1 MTRPKKEEMY
11 RNHRITVRFTETE
24 FSIIKTAAK
33 QANMSL
39 ASYVRTQVLKGK
51 VQTKIEIVADVPE
64 IKKLLAE
71 FGKIGSN
78 LNQIAKYF
86 NQGGILSQEMRG
98 EINKRLRD
106 LYEMKY
112 KVMEMAGDFHGK
124 HIASKNADYGEAE
137 RYLIFQHDEYTQK
150 PILDENGHMLI
161 REEYYLDGINC
172 DPFTFAA
179 ECQETNAYF
188 HKNQSYNEIKSHHYI
203 ISFDPK
209 DRDEHGLTGE
219 LAQQLGVEYAKENF
233 PGHQALVCTHTDG
246 HNGSGNIHVHIVINS
261 IRKYDTEPQPY
272 MEFDR
277 DSKAGY
283 KHHLSDRYRI
293 YLKQK
298 VMDMCTANGL
308 NQVDLLTPAERKIS
322 EKEYWA
328 KRRGQK
334 KLDKHNAQLEKKGL
348 TPRQT
353 TFQTEKQYLRDAIDT
368 VTSQAISQED
378 FSRLLSEKYNITF
391 KVSRGRY
398 SYLHPNRSKYIT
410 GRSLGTL
417 YEEKH
422 LLQIFQENSTSQIT
436 ENPVPDISQVV
447 NSSTPTVS
455 AYTATTTEAPHTF
468 LFIKSD
474 LRLVTDLQH
483 CIKAQQSQAYAQ
495 KVKLSNLKMMAQTV
509 AYVQEHGFQS
519 KADLDTALSD
529 ASAQSTDAR
538 NTLKSTEN
546 TLKNVNEQIHYT
558 GQYLA
563 NKSIYSDYRK
573 SRNKEKFYDDH
584 RAELTLYE
592 SALRILKEKSQGN
605 KLPTLKMLR
614 EEKNRLTELQTM
626 QREDFNA
633 RREHERELRTVC
645 SNVDIILGTSQAQ
658 NRQRE
663 HTQEKS

>member
-1 MTRPKKEEMY
+1 MTFM
-11 RNHRITVRFTETE
+11 
-24 FSIIKTAAK
+24 A
-33 QANMSL
+33 
-39 ASYVRTQVLKGK
+39 
-51 VQTKIEIVADVPE
+51 
-64 IKKLLAE
+64 
-71 FGKIGSN
+71 
-78 LNQIAKYF
+78 
-86 NQGGILSQEMRG
+86 IL
-98 EINKRLRD
+98 
-106 LYEMKY
+106 
-112 KVMEMAGDFHGK
+112 K

-233 PGHQALVCTHTDG
+233 PGHQTLVCTHTDG

-368 VTSQAISQED
+368 VTSLAISQED

-519 KADLDTALSD
+519 KADLDAALSD

-645 SNVDIILGTSQAQ
+645 SNVDIILGTSQVQ

>member
-1 MTRPKKEEMY
+1 M
-11 RNHRITVRFTETE
+11 
-24 FSIIKTAAK
+24 A
-33 QANMSL
+33 
-39 ASYVRTQVLKGK
+39 
-51 VQTKIEIVADVPE
+51 
-64 IKKLLAE
+64 
-71 FGKIGSN
+71 
-78 LNQIAKYF
+78 
-86 NQGGILSQEMRG
+86 IL
-98 EINKRLRD
+98 
-106 LYEMKY
+106 
-112 KVMEMAGDFHGK
+112 K

-368 VTSQAISQED
+368 VTSQAISQEV

-391 KVSRGRY
+391 KVSHGRY

>member
-1 MTRPKKEEMY
+1 MTFM
-11 RNHRITVRFTETE
+11 
-24 FSIIKTAAK
+24 A
-33 QANMSL
+33 
-39 ASYVRTQVLKGK
+39 
-51 VQTKIEIVADVPE
+51 
-64 IKKLLAE
+64 
-71 FGKIGSN
+71 
-78 LNQIAKYF
+78 
-86 NQGGILSQEMRG
+86 IL
-98 EINKRLRD
+98 
-106 LYEMKY
+106 
-112 KVMEMAGDFHGK
+112 K

-334 KLDKHNAQLEKKGL
+334 KLDKHNAELEKKGL

-368 VTSQAISQED
+368 VASQAISQED

-519 KADLDTALSD
+519 KADLDAALSD

-538 NTLKSTEN
+538 NTLKSTED

-645 SNVDIILGTSQAQ
+645 SNVDIILGTSQVQ
-658 NRQRE
+658 NRQHE

>member
-1 MTRPKKEEMY
+1 M
-11 RNHRITVRFTETE
+11 
-24 FSIIKTAAK
+24 A
-33 QANMSL
+33 
-39 ASYVRTQVLKGK
+39 
-51 VQTKIEIVADVPE
+51 
-64 IKKLLAE
+64 
-71 FGKIGSN
+71 
-78 LNQIAKYF
+78 
-86 NQGGILSQEMRG
+86 IL
-98 EINKRLRD
+98 
-106 LYEMKY
+106 
-112 KVMEMAGDFHGK
+112 K

-368 VTSQAISQED
+368 VASQAISQED

-391 KVSRGRY
+391 KVRRGRY

-645 SNVDIILGTSQAQ
+645 SNVDIILGTSQVQ
-658 NRQRE
+658 NRQHE

>member
-1 MTRPKKEEMY
+1 M
-11 RNHRITVRFTETE
+11 
-24 FSIIKTAAK
+24 A
-33 QANMSL
+33 
-39 ASYVRTQVLKGK
+39 
-51 VQTKIEIVADVPE
+51 
-64 IKKLLAE
+64 
-71 FGKIGSN
+71 
-78 LNQIAKYF
+78 
-86 NQGGILSQEMRG
+86 IL
-98 EINKRLRD
+98 
-106 LYEMKY
+106 
-112 KVMEMAGDFHGK
+112 K
-124 HIASKNADYGEAE
+124 HISSKNADYGEAE

-261 IRKYDTEPQPY
+261 IRKYDTKPQPY

-368 VTSQAISQED
+368 VASQAISQED

-447 NSSTPTVS
+447 NSSTPAVS

-519 KADLDTALSD
+519 KADLDAALSD

-645 SNVDIILGTSQAQ
+645 SNVDIILGTSQVQ

>member
-1 MTRPKKEEMY
+1 M
-11 RNHRITVRFTETE
+11 
-24 FSIIKTAAK
+24 A
-33 QANMSL
+33 
-39 ASYVRTQVLKGK
+39 
-51 VQTKIEIVADVPE
+51 
-64 IKKLLAE
+64 
-71 FGKIGSN
+71 
-78 LNQIAKYF
+78 
-86 NQGGILSQEMRG
+86 IL
-98 EINKRLRD
+98 
-106 LYEMKY
+106 
-112 KVMEMAGDFHGK
+112 K

-308 NQVDLLTPAERKIS
+308 NQVDLLTHAERKIS

-334 KLDKHNAQLEKKGL
+334 NLDKYNAELEKKGL

-368 VTSQAISQED
+368 VASQATSQED

-422 LLQIFQENSTSQIT
+422 LLQIFQENSAAQIT
-436 ENPVPDISQVV
+436 ENPIPDISQVV
-447 NSSTPTVS
+447 NSSTPPVS
-455 AYTATTTEAPHTF
+455 AHTATTAEAPHTF

-519 KADLDTALSD
+519 KADLDAALSD

-538 NTLKSTEN
+538 NTLKSTED
-546 TLKNVNEQIHYT
+546 TLKNINEQIHYT

-592 SALRILKEKSQGN
+592 SALRILKEKSQGS

-614 EEKNRLTELQTM
+614 EEKNRLTELQTV

-645 SNVDIILGTSQAQ
+645 SNVDIILGTSQIQ

>member
-1 MTRPKKEEMY
+1 MTFM
-11 RNHRITVRFTETE
+11 
-24 FSIIKTAAK
+24 A
-33 QANMSL
+33 
-39 ASYVRTQVLKGK
+39 
-51 VQTKIEIVADVPE
+51 
-64 IKKLLAE
+64 
-71 FGKIGSN
+71 
-78 LNQIAKYF
+78 
-86 NQGGILSQEMRG
+86 IL
-98 EINKRLRD
+98 
-106 LYEMKY
+106 
-112 KVMEMAGDFHGK
+112 K

-219 LAQQLGVEYAKENF
+219 LAQQLGVEYAKKNF

-334 KLDKHNAQLEKKGL
+334 NLDKHNAELENKGL

-368 VTSQAISQED
+368 VASQATSQEE

-422 LLQIFQENSTSQIT
+422 LLQIFQENSADQIT

-447 NSSTPTVS
+447 RSSTPPVS
-455 AYTATTTEAPHTF
+455 AHTATTAEAPHTF

-519 KADLDTALSD
+519 KADLDAALSD

-538 NTLKSTEN
+538 NTLKATED

-614 EEKNRLTELQTM
+614 EEKNRLTELQTI

-645 SNVDIILGTSQAQ
+645 SNVDIILGTSQVQ

>member
-1 MTRPKKEEMY
+1 MTFM
-11 RNHRITVRFTETE
+11 
-24 FSIIKTAAK
+24 A
-33 QANMSL
+33 
-39 ASYVRTQVLKGK
+39 
-51 VQTKIEIVADVPE
+51 
-64 IKKLLAE
+64 
-71 FGKIGSN
+71 
-78 LNQIAKYF
+78 
-86 NQGGILSQEMRG
+86 IL
-98 EINKRLRD
+98 
-106 LYEMKY
+106 
-112 KVMEMAGDFHGK
+112 K

-368 VTSQAISQED
+368 VASQAISQED

-391 KVSRGRY
+391 KVRRGRY

-519 KADLDTALSD
+519 KADLDAALSD

-645 SNVDIILGTSQAQ
+645 SNVDIILGTSQVQ
-658 NRQRE
+658 NRQHE

>member
-1 MTRPKKEEMY
+1 MTFM
-11 RNHRITVRFTETE
+11 
-24 FSIIKTAAK
+24 A
-33 QANMSL
+33 
-39 ASYVRTQVLKGK
+39 
-51 VQTKIEIVADVPE
+51 
-64 IKKLLAE
+64 
-71 FGKIGSN
+71 
-78 LNQIAKYF
+78 
-86 NQGGILSQEMRG
+86 IL
-98 EINKRLRD
+98 
-106 LYEMKY
+106 
-112 KVMEMAGDFHGK
+112 K

-188 HKNQSYNEIKSHHYI
+188 HKNQSYNDIKSHHYI

-334 KLDKHNAQLEKKGL
+334 KLDKHNAELEKKGL

-368 VTSQAISQED
+368 VASQAISQED

-436 ENPVPDISQVV
+436 ENPVPDISEVV

-519 KADLDTALSD
+519 KADLDAALSD

-645 SNVDIILGTSQAQ
+645 SNVDIILGTSQVQ

>member
-1 MTRPKKEEMY
+1 MTFM
-11 RNHRITVRFTETE
+11 
-24 FSIIKTAAK
+24 A
-33 QANMSL
+33 
-39 ASYVRTQVLKGK
+39 
-51 VQTKIEIVADVPE
+51 
-64 IKKLLAE
+64 
-71 FGKIGSN
+71 
-78 LNQIAKYF
+78 
-86 NQGGILSQEMRG
+86 IL
-98 EINKRLRD
+98 
-106 LYEMKY
+106 
-112 KVMEMAGDFHGK
+112 K

-233 PGHQALVCTHTDG
+233 PGHQALVCTHPDG

-298 VMDMCTANGL
+298 VMDMCTAYGL
-308 NQVDLLTPAERKIS
+308 NQVDLLTPAERKLS

-334 KLDKHNAQLEKKGL
+334 KLDKHNAELEKKGL

-368 VTSQAISQED
+368 VASQAISQED

-422 LLQIFQENSTSQIT
+422 LMQIFQENSTSQIT

-455 AYTATTTEAPHTF
+455 VYTATTTEAPHTF

-519 KADLDTALSD
+519 KADLEAALSD
-529 ASAQSTDAR
+529 ASAQSTNAR

-645 SNVDIILGTSQAQ
+645 SNVDIILGTSQVQ

>member
-1 MTRPKKEEMY
+1 M
-11 RNHRITVRFTETE
+11 
-24 FSIIKTAAK
+24 A
-33 QANMSL
+33 
-39 ASYVRTQVLKGK
+39 
-51 VQTKIEIVADVPE
+51 
-64 IKKLLAE
+64 
-71 FGKIGSN
+71 
-78 LNQIAKYF
+78 
-86 NQGGILSQEMRG
+86 IL
-98 EINKRLRD
+98 
-106 LYEMKY
+106 
-112 KVMEMAGDFHGK
+112 K

-172 DPFTFAA
+172 NPFTFAA

-188 HKNQSYNEIKSHHYI
+188 HKNQSYNDIKSHHYI
-203 ISFDPK
+203 ISFDSK

-261 IRKYDTEPQPY
+261 IRKYDTKPQPY

-368 VTSQAISQED
+368 VASQAISQED

-391 KVSRGRY
+391 KVRRGRY

-519 KADLDTALSD
+519 KADLDAALSD

-645 SNVDIILGTSQAQ
+645 SNVDIILGTSQVQ
-658 NRQRE
+658 NRQHE

>member
-1 MTRPKKEEMY
+1 MTFM
-11 RNHRITVRFTETE
+11 
-24 FSIIKTAAK
+24 A
-33 QANMSL
+33 
-39 ASYVRTQVLKGK
+39 
-51 VQTKIEIVADVPE
+51 
-64 IKKLLAE
+64 
-71 FGKIGSN
+71 
-78 LNQIAKYF
+78 
-86 NQGGILSQEMRG
+86 IL
-98 EINKRLRD
+98 
-106 LYEMKY
+106 
-112 KVMEMAGDFHGK
+112 K

-188 HKNQSYNEIKSHHYI
+188 HKNQSYNDIKSHHYI

-391 KVSRGRY
+391 KVRRGRY

-519 KADLDTALSD
+519 KADLDAALSD

-645 SNVDIILGTSQAQ
+645 SNVDIILGTSQVQ
-658 NRQRE
+658 NRQHE

>member
-1 MTRPKKEEMY
+1 MTFM
-11 RNHRITVRFTETE
+11 
-24 FSIIKTAAK
+24 A
-33 QANMSL
+33 
-39 ASYVRTQVLKGK
+39 
-51 VQTKIEIVADVPE
+51 
-64 IKKLLAE
+64 
-71 FGKIGSN
+71 
-78 LNQIAKYF
+78 
-86 NQGGILSQEMRG
+86 IL
-98 EINKRLRD
+98 
-106 LYEMKY
+106 
-112 KVMEMAGDFHGK
+112 K

-645 SNVDIILGTSQAQ
+645 SNVDIILGTSQVQ
-658 NRQRE
+658 IRQRE

>member
-1 MTRPKKEEMY
+1 M
-11 RNHRITVRFTETE
+11 
-24 FSIIKTAAK
+24 A
-33 QANMSL
+33 
-39 ASYVRTQVLKGK
+39 
-51 VQTKIEIVADVPE
+51 
-64 IKKLLAE
+64 
-71 FGKIGSN
+71 
-78 LNQIAKYF
+78 
-86 NQGGILSQEMRG
+86 IL
-98 EINKRLRD
+98 
-106 LYEMKY
+106 
-112 KVMEMAGDFHGK
+112 K

-172 DPFTFAA
+172 DSFTFAA

-334 KLDKHNAQLEKKGL
+334 KLDKHNAELEKKGL

-417 YEEKH
+417 YEEKY
-422 LLQIFQENSTSQIT
+422 LLQIFQENSTAQIT
-436 ENPVPDISQVV
+436 ENPVSDIFQVV
-447 NSSTPTVS
+447 NSSAPPVS
-455 AYTATTTEAPHTF
+455 AHTATTAETPHTF

-509 AYVQEHGFQS
+509 AYVQEHSFQS
-519 KADLDTALSD
+519 KADLDAALFD
-529 ASAQSTDAR
+529 ASAQSTDAK
-538 NTLKSTEN
+538 NSLKSTED
-546 TLKNVNEQIHYT
+546 TLKNINEQIHYT

-592 SALRILKEKSQGN
+592 SALRILKEKSQGK

-614 EEKNRLTELQTM
+614 EEKNRLTELQTA

-645 SNVDIILGTSQAQ
+645 SNVDIILGTSQVQ

>member
-1 MTRPKKEEMY
+1 MTFM
-11 RNHRITVRFTETE
+11 
-24 FSIIKTAAK
+24 A
-33 QANMSL
+33 
-39 ASYVRTQVLKGK
+39 
-51 VQTKIEIVADVPE
+51 
-64 IKKLLAE
+64 
-71 FGKIGSN
+71 
-78 LNQIAKYF
+78 
-86 NQGGILSQEMRG
+86 IL
-98 EINKRLRD
+98 
-106 LYEMKY
+106 
-112 KVMEMAGDFHGK
+112 K

-308 NQVDLLTPAERKIS
+308 NQVDLLTHAERKIS

-334 KLDKHNAQLEKKGL
+334 NLDKHNAELEKKGL

-368 VTSQAISQED
+368 VASQATSQED

-422 LLQIFQENSTSQIT
+422 LLQIFQENSTAQIT

-519 KADLDTALSD
+519 KADLDAALSD

-538 NTLKSTEN
+538 NTLKSTED
-546 TLKNVNEQIHYT
+546 TLKNINEQIHYT

-614 EEKNRLTELQTM
+614 EEKNRLTELQTV

-645 SNVDIILGTSQAQ
+645 SNVDIILGTSQVQ

>member
-1 MTRPKKEEMY
+1 M
-11 RNHRITVRFTETE
+11 
-24 FSIIKTAAK
+24 A
-33 QANMSL
+33 
-39 ASYVRTQVLKGK
+39 
-51 VQTKIEIVADVPE
+51 
-64 IKKLLAE
+64 
-71 FGKIGSN
+71 
-78 LNQIAKYF
+78 
-86 NQGGILSQEMRG
+86 IL
-98 EINKRLRD
+98 
-106 LYEMKY
+106 
-112 KVMEMAGDFHGK
+112 K
-124 HIASKNADYGEAE
+124 HISSKNADYGEAE
-137 RYLIFQHDEYTQK
+137 HYLIFQHDEYTQK

-233 PGHQALVCTHTDG
+233 PGHQALVCTHPDG

-298 VMDMCTANGL
+298 VMDMCTAYGL
-308 NQVDLLTPAERKIS
+308 NQVDLLTPAERKLS

-334 KLDKHNAQLEKKGL
+334 KLDKHNAELEKKGL

-368 VTSQAISQED
+368 VASQAISQED

-422 LLQIFQENSTSQIT
+422 LMQIFQENSTSQIT

-519 KADLDTALSD
+519 KADLEAALSD
-529 ASAQSTDAR
+529 ASAQSTNAR

-645 SNVDIILGTSQAQ
+645 SNVDIILGTSQVQ